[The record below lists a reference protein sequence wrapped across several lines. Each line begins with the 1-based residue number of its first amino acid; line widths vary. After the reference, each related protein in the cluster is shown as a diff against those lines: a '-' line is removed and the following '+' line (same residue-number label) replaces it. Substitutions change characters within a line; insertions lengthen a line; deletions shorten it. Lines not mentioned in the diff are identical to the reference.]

1 MTKILCLVIIII
13 AIALPMAFI
22 LFVSTITDPFPSR
35 VRRRLWNEDK
45 KRYGL

>member
-1 MTKILCLVIIII
+1 MTKILCRSLIII

-22 LFVSTITDPFPSR
+22 LFVSTITDPFPAR
-35 VRRRLWNEDK
+35 IRRRLWNEDK